1 MKAFVKLAA
10 GAAIVLTM
18 QTAAFAKDLVVGVS
32 WSNFQE
38 ERWKTDEAAIKKA
51 IEPRL
56 GDGAKVESVSKTP
69 YAGLYEVQVDGDVI
83 YTDAKAQYLFIGR
96 VVDSQTYR
104 DFTKEK
110 IQAINKVKFS
120 DLPLDLAIKT
130 VKGNGKRT
138 FAVFE
143 DPNCGYCKR
152 FQKTLLDVD
161 NVTVY
166 TFQYN
171 ILAQDSIEKS
181 RNIWCS
187 SNPGKAWSD
196 WMLNGKE
203 ASAAPASCN
212 APHEQVL
219 ALGQKMKITGTPTI
233 IFADGSPRRVS
244 TTFTPSTLSS
254 PTMAIG

>member
-1 MKAFVKLAA
+1 MKKIFALPVFLAA
-10 GAAIVLTM
+10 AGLLLACVGGS
-18 QTAAFAKDLVVGVS
+18 AFAADA
-32 WSNFQE
+32 
-38 ERWKTDEAAIKKA
+38 TEAAIKKA

-56 GDGAKVESVSKTP
+56 GEGAKVESVSKTP

-110 IQAINKVKFS
+110 IQALNKVKFS
-120 DLPLDLAIKT
+120 DLPLELAIKT
-130 VKGNGKRT
+130 VKGNGKRNI
-138 FAVFE
+138 AVFE

-233 IFADGSPRRVS
+233 IFADGSRIPGAID
-244 TTFTPSTLSS
+244 TKGLEQKFATLK
-254 PTMAIG
+254 

>member
-1 MKAFVKLAA
+1 MKKIFALPAALSAVVAAA
-10 GAAIVLTM
+10 GLFLACVGGSACAADT
-18 QTAAFAKDLVVGVS
+18 T
-32 WSNFQE
+32 
-38 ERWKTDEAAIKKA
+38 EANIKKL

-56 GDGAKVESVSKTP
+56 GEGAKVESVTKTP
-69 YAGLYEVQVDGDVI
+69 YSGLYEVQVDGDVI

-104 DFTKEK
+104 DLTKEK

-130 VKGNGKRT
+130 VKGNGKR
-138 FAVFE
+138 FIAVFE

-152 FQKTLLDVD
+152 FQKTLQDVD

-181 RNIWCS
+181 RNIWCAA
-187 SNPGKAWSD
+187 NPSKAWSD
-196 WMLNGKE
+196 WMMNGKE
-203 ASAAPASCN
+203 ASAAPVSCN

-219 ALGQKMKITGTPTI
+219 ALGQKMKVTGTPTI
-233 IFADGSPRRVS
+233 IFADGSRIPGAIDAK
-244 TTFTPSTLSS
+244 TLEQKFSTLK
-254 PTMAIG
+254 

>member
-1 MKAFVKLAA
+1 MKKIFAFPALIAAA
-10 GAAIVLTM
+10 GLLLACVGGSACAADAT
-18 QTAAFAKDLVVGVS
+18 
-32 WSNFQE
+32 
-38 ERWKTDEAAIKKA
+38 EAAIKKA

-56 GDGAKVESVSKTP
+56 GEGAKVESVSKTP

-138 FAVFE
+138 IAVFE

-152 FQKTLLDVD
+152 FQKTLLEVD

-203 ASAAPASCN
+203 ASAAPATCN
-212 APHEQVL
+212 APHDQVL

-233 IFADGSPRRVS
+233 IFADGSRIPG
-244 TTFTPSTLSS
+244 
-254 PTMAIG
+254 AIDAKGLEQKLATQK

>member
-1 MKAFVKLAA
+1 MKKIFTLPVFAAAAGLLLAFVGGSASAA
-10 GAAIVLTM
+10 DAT
-18 QTAAFAKDLVVGVS
+18 
-32 WSNFQE
+32 
-38 ERWKTDEAAIKKA
+38 EAAIKKA

-56 GDGAKVESVSKTP
+56 GEGAKVESVSKTP

-120 DLPLDLAIKT
+120 DLPLELAIKT
-130 VKGNGKRT
+130 VKGNGKRAI
-138 FAVFE
+138 AVFE

-152 FQKTLLDVD
+152 FQKTLLEVD

-203 ASAAPASCN
+203 ASVAPASCN
-212 APHEQVL
+212 APHDQVL

-233 IFADGSPRRVS
+233 IFADGSRIPGAID
-244 TTFTPSTLSS
+244 TKGLEQKFATLK
-254 PTMAIG
+254 

>member
-1 MKAFVKLAA
+1 MKTTFNRPVLATIAGFILAGFGTSALAA
-10 GAAIVLTM
+10 DST
-18 QTAAFAKDLVVGVS
+18 
-32 WSNFQE
+32 
-38 ERWKTDEAAIKKA
+38 EATIKKL

-56 GDGAKVESVSKTP
+56 GEGAKVESVTKTP
-69 YAGLYEVQVDGDVI
+69 YSGLYEIQIDGDVI

-110 IQAINKVKFS
+110 LQAINKVKFA

-130 VKGNGKRT
+130 VKGNGKRVI
-138 FAVFE
+138 AVFE

-152 FQKTLLDVD
+152 FHKTLQDVD
-161 NVTVY
+161 NVTMY

-171 ILAQDSIEKS
+171 ILAKDSIEKS

-203 ASAAPASCN
+203 APAAPATCN
-212 APHEQVL
+212 APHEKVL
-219 ALGQKMKITGTPTI
+219 ALGQKMKVTGTPTI
-233 IFADGSPRRVS
+233 IFADGSRIPGAIDAKGLEEK
-244 TTFTPSTLSS
+244 FSTLK
-254 PTMAIG
+254 

>member
-1 MKAFVKLAA
+1 MKKIFALPAALSAVVAAA
-10 GAAIVLTM
+10 GLFLACVGGSACAADT
-18 QTAAFAKDLVVGVS
+18 T
-32 WSNFQE
+32 
-38 ERWKTDEAAIKKA
+38 EANIKKL

-56 GDGAKVESVSKTP
+56 GEGAKVESVTKTP
-69 YAGLYEVQVDGDVI
+69 YSGLYEVQVDGDVI

-104 DFTKEK
+104 DLTKEK

-130 VKGNGKRT
+130 VKGNGKR
-138 FAVFE
+138 FIAVFE

-152 FQKTLLDVD
+152 FQKTLQDVD

-181 RNIWCS
+181 RNIWCAA
-187 SNPGKAWSD
+187 NPSKAWSD
-196 WMLNGKE
+196 WMMNGKE

-219 ALGQKMKITGTPTI
+219 ALGQKMKVTGTPTI
-233 IFADGSPRRVS
+233 IFADGSRIPGAIDAK
-244 TTFTPSTLSS
+244 TLEQKFSTLK
-254 PTMAIG
+254 

>member
-1 MKAFVKLAA
+1 MKKISVSSVIASIGIMLAGIS
-10 GAAIVLTM
+10 GAAMAVDT
-18 QTAAFAKDLVVGVS
+18 T
-32 WSNFQE
+32 
-38 ERWKTDEAAIKKA
+38 EATIKKLL
-51 IEPRL
+51 EPRL
-56 GDGAKVESVSKTP
+56 GDGAKVDAVTKTP
-69 YAGLYEVQVDGDVI
+69 YSGLYEVQIDGDVI

-110 IQAINKVKFS
+110 IQSINKVKFS

-130 VKGNGKRT
+130 VKGNGKRII
-138 FAVFE
+138 AVFE
-143 DPNCGYCKR
+143 DPNCGYCKK
-152 FQKTLLDVD
+152 FQKTLQEVD

-171 ILAQDSIEKS
+171 ILAKDSIEKS
-181 RNIWCS
+181 RNIWCA

-203 ASAAPASCN
+203 APAAAATCN

-219 ALGQKMKITGTPTI
+219 ALGQKMKVTGTPTI
-233 IFADGSPRRVS
+233 IFADGSRIPG
-244 TTFTPSTLSS
+244 
-254 PTMAIG
+254 AIDAKGLEEKFALVK